1 VDLEQLYLAKN
12 SPFARLGPFSCLSI
26 LHNAVV
32 AWNMMQMDTI
42 VAQLGP
48 PAAITG
54 FFTVRRVPWI
64 MLWTVFSVSI
74 N

>member
-1 VDLEQLYLAKN
+1 LAVFDR
-12 SPFARLGPFSCLSI
+12 SLW
-26 LHNAVV
+26 VV
-32 AWNMMQMDTI
+32 SSHI
-42 VAQLGP
+42 GP

-64 MLWTVFSVSI
+64 MLRTVFSIFI

>member
-1 VDLEQLYLAKN
+1 LLPRPLWHEIRNDL
-12 SPFARLGPFSCLSI
+12 GD
-26 LHNAVV
+26 V
-32 AWNMMQMDTI
+32 ASDPQK
-42 VAQLGP
+42 GP

-64 MLWTVFSVSI
+64 MLWTVFSVFI